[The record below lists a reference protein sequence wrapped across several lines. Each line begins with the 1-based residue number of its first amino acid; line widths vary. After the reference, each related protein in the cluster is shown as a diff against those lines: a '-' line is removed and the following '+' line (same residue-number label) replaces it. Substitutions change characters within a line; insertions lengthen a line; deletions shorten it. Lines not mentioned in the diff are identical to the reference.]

1 MEFKITASIPKL
13 NISASPILILALDAS
28 SHSVVNHHYAAAAT
42 AAIATDSAIAAD
54 SNNRSPRVPYNG
66 AEISGGDNSIMA
78 MESGQHVSPVK
89 QSMETSSVSALADG
103 LDYPTRRP
111 KKSSWVWNFF
121 EEDELS
127 GFFKCKLCSMVS
139 TSKTSSG
146 TSHLGRHLRLTCPR
160 RGNIE
165 FSECT
170 LTSKT
175 TSKEISSPD
184 QHYDP
189 FVTLVE
195 IDSMPVIEEK
205 PFKDSLS
212 KNISSVNSPA
222 DGLDYPN
229 KRPKKS
235 SWVWNFFE
243 EDELS
248 GFFKCKL
255 CSMVSASKTSSG
267 TSHLGRHLR
276 LACPRRGSIDFSE
289 CTLTSKT
296 TSKEISS
303 SDHHCDPFVTLA
315 EIDSMPEIDEKP
327 IIDSLVLPAIT
338 PPTQES
344 SVTAPCGKGQLQDS
358 GRKQQLAPIL
368 DTANVEPR
376 TQEEVMPQPPP
387 PSQLPHGVGEK
398 AAASCFE
405 DTKPRIDPLSS
416 LQPPPKP
423 YRRNHLPP
431 QLLKKSLAS
440 AAHLKDFLVTYIT
453 ATKNLDLNTMV
464 QLANETF
471 NGLNLL
477 RDDYHLFHADVR
489 DFIQFHSA
497 KLAAES
503 ERNGPTK
510 EILSPYNALVVESK
524 AKKAVL
530 SSVESNLMKARQRQ
544 VPIRS
549 RIVEVTALLSNLKEE
564 LANGEKEIEALMAE
578 RDQCAK
584 ASLDAEAE
592 VQKFG
597 AEVELA
603 EEMLK
608 NIDQRLDSARAGIDE
623 ATKRWLP
630 FPVMEPG
637 IQGEESQIKEK
648 VEREK

>member
-1 MEFKITASIPKL
+1 MRLICKHRIWPVS
-13 NISASPILILALDAS
+13 LILSYSREISRLPFS
-28 SHSVVNHHYAAAAT
+28 FWRLMPHRHSVVDHHYAAAAT
-42 AAIATDSAIAAD
+42 AAVAVATDSAIAAD
-54 SNNRSPRVPYNG
+54 SNTRT
-66 AEISGGDNSIMA
+66 EISGGDNPIITL
-78 MESGQHVSPVK
+78 ESDPHVSPVK
-89 QSMETSSVSALADG
+89 ESMETSSVNASADG
-103 LDYPTRRP
+103 PDCPTKRP

-146 TSHLGRHLRLTCPR
+146 TSHLGRHLRLACPR

-165 FSECT
+165 FSECA
-170 LTSKT
+170 L

-189 FVTLVE
+189 FFTLVE
-195 IDSMPVIEEK
+195 INSMPVIDEK

-212 KNISSVNSPA
+212 KNISSVSSPA

-315 EIDSMPEIDEKP
+315 EIDSMPVIDEKP

-338 PPTQES
+338 PPTLES

-368 DTANVEPR
+368 DTANVEPK

-405 DTKPRIDPLSS
+405 DTKPRLDPLSS

-453 ATKNLDLNTMV
+453 ATENLDLNTMV

-503 ERNGPTK
+503 ERNVPTK
-510 EILSPYNALVVESK
+510 EILSLVVESK
-524 AKKAVL
+524 AKQAAL
-530 SSVESNLMKARQRQ
+530 SSVESNLTKARQRQ

-578 RDQCAK
+578 RDQCEK

-608 NIDQRLDSARAGIDE
+608 NIDQRLDSARVGIDE
-623 ATKRWLP
+623 ATKRL
-630 FPVMEPG
+630 MLHA
-637 IQGEESQIKEK
+637 S
-648 VEREK
+648 

>member
-1 MEFKITASIPKL
+1 MPHR
-13 NISASPILILALDAS
+13 
-28 SHSVVNHHYAAAAT
+28 HSVVDHPYAAAAAT
-42 AAIATDSAIAAD
+42 AAIASDSD
-54 SNNRSPRVPYNG
+54 TRT
-66 AEISGGDNSIMA
+66 EISGGDNSIITL
-78 MESGQHVSPVK
+78 ESDPHLSPVK

-103 LDYPTRRP
+103 LDCPTKRP

-146 TSHLGRHLRLTCPR
+146 TSHLGRHLRLACPR
-160 RGNIE
+160 RGTIE

-170 LTSKT
+170 LISKT

-195 IDSMPVIEEK
+195 IDSMPVIDVK

-212 KNISSVNSPA
+212 KNISSVSSQA
-222 DGLDYPN
+222 DGLNYPN

-315 EIDSMPEIDEKP
+315 EIDSMPVIDEKP

-344 SVTAPCGKGQLQDS
+344 SVMAPCDKGKLQDS
-358 GRKQQLAPIL
+358 GWKQQLAPIL

-376 TQEEVMPQPPP
+376 AQEEVMPQPPP
-387 PSQLPHGVGEK
+387 PPSQPPHGVGEK

-453 ATKNLDLNTMV
+453 ATENIDLNTMV

-489 DFIQFHSA
+489 DFIQFHGA

-524 AKKAVL
+524 AKQAAL
-530 SSVESNLMKARQRQ
+530 SSVESNLTKARQRQ

-603 EEMLK
+603 EVELAEEMLK
-608 NIDQRLDSARAGIDE
+608 NIDQRLDSARVGIDE
-623 ATKRWLP
+623 ATKRDSQEAGNDEGNYKWRDKTTT
-630 FPVMEPG
+630 
-637 IQGEESQIKEK
+637 ITWESINVKCDSEAEQFS
-648 VEREK
+648 